1 MASSNPSVLLV
12 EDDPPTRTLYQR
24 ALSAHYHVFACAEHD
39 AALDVVRS
47 HQIDAVVLE
56 PACLGQRGWALLD
69 TLKQVPST
77 QFIPIILCST
87 LDERK
92 RGMQAGAAVYLVKP
106 VVPSTLLG
114 ILAQFMM
121 S

>member
-1 MASSNPSVLLV
+1 MASSNPSVLIV
-12 EDDPPTRTLYQR
+12 EGDSPTRTLYER
-24 ALSAHYHVFACAEHD
+24 ELSAHYQVFACAEND
-39 AALDVVRS
+39 AALDVVGT
-47 HQIDAVVLE
+47 HHIDAVVIE

-69 TLKQVPST
+69 TLKQLPST
-77 QFIPIILCST
+77 QAIPIILCST

-106 VVPSTLLG
+106 VVPSTLLV
-114 ILAQFMM
+114 ILAQFIM